1 MDLQNAIL
9 HIRQLS
15 RNVTEIQG
23 FQFNY
28 RNDFVRLARNTQA
41 GKINLSTNSVR
52 FILANILDNNGIP
65 RNLNYAGYFELIVI
79 GDFEN
84 GVRLVEEVAEAL
96 TNFYIKTEILPRIRP
111 INENYLSENMD
122 KYEELIRK
130 TMKIYDREKNIF

>member
-1 MDLQNAIL
+1 MDLQNAIS

-15 RNVTEIQG
+15 RNVTGLQE

-28 RNDFVRLARNTQA
+28 RNDFIRLAENTQA

-65 RNLNYAGYFELIVI
+65 RNLNYAGYFELIII

-84 GVRLVEEVAEAL
+84 RVRLVEEVAEAL
-96 TNFYIKTEILPRIRP
+96 TNFYINTEILPRIRP

-122 KYEELIRK
+122 KYEEIIRK
-130 TMKIYDREKNIF
+130 TTKIYDREENIF